1 MIYPPFSAEQA
12 ASRRCKGASGIVSF
26 SFQVLGSS
34 SDGNATLLHF
44 RTPAGERRLLL
55 DAGLGP
61 RTVAKR
67 LADARQPIE
76 PIHAIVLTHADTDHM
91 RPSWRRT
98 LEREAIPVY
107 VPASHHQ
114 TVVEQAVPSSLAR
127 PYTGAFEPFPGLAI
141 HPLLAPHDEKG
152 SCALRITSD
161 GGALGWATDLGCV
174 DDALIDHFGHVDA
187 LGIESNY
194 DLQMQL
200 ASGRPPF
207 LIRRII
213 AEYGHLSN
221 EDCLMAVRAIASA
234 QARIQPLD
242 RIVLLHLSQTCNS
255 RDRVWDLWTRRAA
268 DLLDRIEIARPDRAS
283 ARVLLGSETSA
294 ASTPA
299 G

>member
-1 MIYPPFSAEQA
+1 M
-12 ASRRCKGASGIVSF
+12 SF

-34 SDGNATLLHF
+34 SNGNATLLRC
-44 RTPAGERRLLL
+44 RTPSGERRLLL

-67 LADARQPIE
+67 LADARQPVE

-107 VPASHHQ
+107 VPAPHHQ
-114 TVVEQAVPSSLAR
+114 TVVEQAVPWSLAR
-127 PYTGAFEPFPGLAI
+127 PYTGTFEPFPGLAI
-141 HPLLAPHDEKG
+141 HPFLVPHDEKG
-152 SCALRITSD
+152 SCALRIAYD

-174 DDALIDHFGHVDA
+174 DDALLDHFNHVDA

-194 DLQMQL
+194 DLQMQM
-200 ASGRPPF
+200 ASGRPPL
-207 LIRRII
+207 LIQRII
-213 AEYGHLSN
+213 AEHGHLSN

-234 QARIQPLD
+234 RARIRPLD
-242 RIVLLHLSQTCNS
+242 QIVLLHLSQTCNS

-268 DLLDRIEIARPDRAS
+268 DLLDRIEIAQPDRAS
-283 ARVLLGSETSA
+283 ARFLLGSES
-294 ASTPA
+294 ASTSTPV